1 MDEAGISSREPIVLV
16 VAIIVDADRRWKRL
30 ESRIHEIAAER
41 GVDPEQ
47 IVFHAKDL
55 FHGTG
60 LFPRDKWP
68 LKERLDILRK
78 LVSIPHQFNIPF
90 AYGFFRRGQI
100 TVPPHAPD
108 VEARKAQHT
117 ALFRAC

>member
-1 MDEAGISSREPIVLV
+1 VRFVYMDEAGISSREPIVLV

-68 LKERLDILRK
+68 VCTKNSDSGVVVMQSTEE
-78 LVSIPHQFNIPF
+78 SM
-90 AYGFFRRGQI
+90 
-100 TVPPHAPD
+100 
-108 VEARKAQHT
+108 
-117 ALFRAC
+117 